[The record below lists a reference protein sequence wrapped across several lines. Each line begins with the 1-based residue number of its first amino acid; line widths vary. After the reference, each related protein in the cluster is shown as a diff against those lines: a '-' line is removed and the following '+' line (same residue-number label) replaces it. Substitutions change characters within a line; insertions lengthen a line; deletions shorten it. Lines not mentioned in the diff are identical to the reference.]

1 MVVQSLILSN
11 VLKVAGPAFFLGL
24 QSSSVNTAVS
34 IFAQKSVGKLS
45 PVPFISLFTNCV
57 IWTYYG
63 LLKKDNTV
71 LIPNVIGCFAGAG
84 CVLTYQKFTQ
94 ESPIS
99 LYIGS
104 FLILAIS
111 TYLAL
116 QGNWKIL
123 GSIGCALAVAVSGS
137 PLATVGTVL
146 KDKSTAA
153 LPFLTS
159 FTTWMNAFS
168 WSLYGILIAN
178 DPMIYGPN
186 LLGLAL
192 ASIQMSLFVLF
203 GLPPPVIATK
213 TKAMF

>member
-1 MVVQSLILSN
+1 M
-11 VLKVAGPAFFLGL
+11 
-24 QSSSVNTAVS
+24 
-34 IFAQKSVGKLS
+34 
-45 PVPFISLFTNCV
+45 

-71 LIPNVIGCFAGAG
+71 LVPNAIGCIAGAS
-84 CVLTYQKFTQ
+84 CVLTYQRYT
-94 ESPIS
+94 ENSPIT

-104 FLILAIS
+104 LLILILSTLLAI
-111 TYLAL
+111 
-116 QGNWKIL
+116 QGNWKLL
-123 GSIGCALAVAVSGS
+123 GTIGCVLAVAVSGS

-168 WSLYGILIAN
+168 WSLYGVLIAN

-186 LLGLAL
+186 LLGLVL

-203 GLPPPVIATK
+203 GLPPPTTTTTK

>member
-1 MVVQSLILSN
+1 MQVSSPPPSLSSI
-11 VLKVAGPAFFLGL
+11 
-24 QSSSVNTAVS
+24 SSS
-34 IFAQKSVGKLS
+34 LS
-45 PVPFISLFTNCV
+45 SSLSS
-57 IWTYYG
+57 
-63 LLKKDNTV
+63 
-71 LIPNVIGCFAGAG
+71 G

-94 ESPIS
+94 ESPVS

-104 FLILAIS
+104 FLILALS
-111 TYLAL
+111 TFLAIK
-116 QGNWKIL
+116 GNWKLL
-123 GSIGCALAVAVSGS
+123 GSIGCCLAVAVSGS

-168 WSLYGILIAN
+168 WSLYGVLIAN

-203 GLPPPVIATK
+203 GLPPAATTSK
-213 TKAMF
+213 TKAIF